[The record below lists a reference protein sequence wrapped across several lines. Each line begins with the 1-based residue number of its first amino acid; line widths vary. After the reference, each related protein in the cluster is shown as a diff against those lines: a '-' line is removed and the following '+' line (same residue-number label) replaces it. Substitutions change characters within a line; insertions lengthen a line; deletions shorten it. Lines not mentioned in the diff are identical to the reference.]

1 MNQLFQEELLKDE
14 TVLWTGQPEPKV
26 LFTKADIF
34 LIPFSLLWAGF
45 AIFWEVTATVMLVT
59 SEVSRGKSPIF
70 FPIFGGFFVLMGLYF
85 VFGRFIYKFYR
96 KKNTYYAVTN
106 KRVLTLTTLHSRN
119 IKAVYI
125 DAITGI
131 NKSVRPDGIGS
142 ITFGTPTP
150 RSQGY
155 GNTGMDFFTSFYGGD
170 VPIFYD
176 IKDAKKVYELVNDLR
191 KK

>member
-14 TVLWTGQPEPKV
+14 TVLCTGQPETKV

-45 AIFWEVTATVMLVT
+45 AIFGEVTAIIMLVP
-59 SEVSRGKSPIF
+59 SEVFRGNSPIF
-70 FPIFGGFFVLMGLYF
+70 FPIFGAFFVIVGLYF
-85 VFGRFIYKFYR
+85 VFGRFIYKFYI

-106 KRVLTLTTLHSRN
+106 KRVLILTILRSRN

-125 DAITGI
+125 EAIPSI
-131 NKSVRPDGIGS
+131 NKSVRLDGIGS
-142 ITFGTPTP
+142 ITFGTPNP
-150 RSQGY
+150 WSPGY

-170 VPIFYD
+170 VPTFYD
-176 IKDAKKVYELVNDLR
+176 IKDAQKVYELVNELR